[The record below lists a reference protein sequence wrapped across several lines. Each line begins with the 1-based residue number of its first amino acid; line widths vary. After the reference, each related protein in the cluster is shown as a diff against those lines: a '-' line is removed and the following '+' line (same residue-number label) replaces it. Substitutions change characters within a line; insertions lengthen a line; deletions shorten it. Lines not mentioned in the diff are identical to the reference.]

1 MLHSHLLSAR
11 AMRLIGAA
19 FDRSLV
25 MILIGNDFC
34 NPLAKAHHNIHI
46 MHIFTR
52 IAVAY
57 FGERPRR
64 VNPSNRMSGM
74 AAAGISV
81 SDWCNLGTVSSSG
94 LLCLGKHP
102 SAQQS
107 PTAITIYTMLRTVIA
122 PIVLAAKCTPEKN
135 VDPLS
140 TNCSW
145 CGRQ

>member
-11 AMRLIGAA
+11 AMRLTGAA

-25 MILIGNDFC
+25 MILMAMISAT
-34 NPLAKAHHNIHI
+34 LLQKLYHNVHI
-46 MHIFTR
+46 MYIFTK

-57 FGERPRR
+57 FGEHSRR

-74 AAAGISV
+74 AARISV
-81 SDWCNLGTVSSSG
+81 SDWCNVGTVSSSG
-94 LLCLGKHP
+94 LSCLGKHP

-107 PTAITIYTMLRTVIA
+107 PTAIKIYTTLRTVIA
-122 PIVLAAKCTPEKN
+122 PIVLAAKCTSEKN
-135 VDPLS
+135 VNPLS